1 MTDHRGPLP
10 VPARIT
16 DALDQMGAE
25 GPEVDIALGGVEPM
39 VDQWEAGELMPTRDQ
54 VELLAAYTGFPV
66 AFFYKPVEE
75 WETQPTRTFM
85 CQMGR
90 RGDNGLTI
98 TESWIDWEGVRHL
111 EVLTPPRPPYRP
123 PKPKSDPPAPAPA
136 AARAREGT
144 HRYDEEP
151 GAPGYCRCGMPKAN
165 RRVHR

>member
-39 VDQWEAGELMPTRDQ
+39 VDQWEAGELVPTREQ
-54 VELLAAYTGFPV
+54 IERLAEYTGFPV
-66 AFFYKPVEE
+66 GFFYKPVED
-75 WETQPTRTFM
+75 WETTPTRTFI
-85 CQMGR
+85 CQRGR
-90 RGDNGLTI
+90 RGDNGLI
-98 TESWIDWEGVRHL
+98 IIESSIGWDGVRHS

-123 PKPKSDPPAPAPA
+123 RKPKDPPPTAAP
-136 AARAREGT
+136 AARARPGT
-144 HRYDEEP
+144 HVYEEEP
-151 GAPGYCRCGMPKAN
+151 GAPGYCRCGMPRAN